1 MRHYRL
7 TNQERAG
14 SGFTDQFVID
24 GKELTAAAVT
34 QTINLVTL
42 TNTFVDDIVLVRLD
56 EKIAGPAGTVKI
68 EVGDD
73 GDPNYHVALTSDL
86 VAGTVGYLWGP
97 ATTAAGSANRYGTTI
112 GSSTV
117 MQAKLT
123 SSSGNFSATTNSG
136 QLSIF
141 MRIVQSDDLGY
152 DQS

>member
-42 TNTFVDDIVLVRLD
+42 ANTFVDDIVLVRLD
-56 EKIAGPAGTVKI
+56 EKFAGPAGTVKI

-73 GDPNYHVALTSDL
+73 GDDNYHVALSSDL

-97 ATTAAGSANRYGTTI
+97 ATTASGVANRYGTTI

-117 MQAKLT
+117 LQAKFT
-123 SSSGNFSATTNSG
+123 SSSGNFSVTTNAG

-141 MRIVQSDDLGY
+141 MRIVTTNDLGY